1 MAMWYFVAPQVVFG
15 QDALSYLAELK
26 GKSAFIVTDTN
37 IVSLGLVDKVKEQ
50 LSQAGIQAT
59 VFDEVEPDP
68 SLQTVQKGVAMMNQ
82 HGPDL
87 VVAVGGGSVMDA
99 AKAMRVQYERPDIRP
114 EEINPFISDLGLGA
128 KCKLVCVATT
138 SGTGAEATFAIVLT
152 DTADQRK
159 LSLINREVVPDIAIV
174 DPEMARAMPPQ
185 VTADTGMDV
194 LTHAV
199 EGYTCGWRNDFTDGL
214 CIKAIQLTFQ
224 YLSRAVKDGS
234 DMEAREKMHNA
245 ACIAGIGFINALS
258 SMAHAAGHS
267 LGALFHI
274 PHGRAVG
281 LFLPYTIEFIGEA
294 REGLWAEIAYAIKL
308 QVPEGRRAATVLAQ
322 AISGLA
328 REINQPLSIKETG
341 IPLDRFNKVMGKLVD
356 NVMADGSLIVSPRIP
371 SVAETERFF
380 GYVYEGKSIDF

>member
-1 MAMWYFVAPQVVFG
+1 MWYFVVPKVVFG
-15 QDALSYLAELK
+15 QDALSHLAELR
-26 GKSAFIVTDTN
+26 GKSAFIVTDKN
-37 IVSLGLVDKVKEQ
+37 IVKLGFVDKVKEQ
-50 LSQAGIQAT
+50 LSQAGIQAA

-68 SLQTVQKGVAMMNQ
+68 SLQTVQKGVAVMNRY
-82 HGPDL
+82 GPDL

-99 AKAMRVQYERPDIRP
+99 AKAMRVQYERPDIKP

-159 LSLINREVVPDIAIV
+159 LSLINREIVPDIAIL
-174 DPEMARAMPPQ
+174 DPELARAMPPKI
-185 VTADTGMDV
+185 TADTGMDA

-199 EGYTCGWRNDFTDGL
+199 EGFTCTWKNDFTDGL
-214 CIKAIQLTFQ
+214 CIKAIQSVFQ
-224 YLSRAVKDGS
+224 YLPRVVKDGN

-245 ACIAGIGFINALS
+245 GCIAGIGFINALS

-267 LGALFHI
+267 LGALFHV

-281 LFLPYTIEFIGEA
+281 LFLPYTIEFIGDVRDE
-294 REGLWAEIAYAIKL
+294 LWAEIAYAIKL
-308 QVPEGRRAATVLAQ
+308 EVPRGKRAATVLAQ
-322 AISGLA
+322 AIRGLA
-328 REINQPLSIKETG
+328 HNVSQPLSIKETG
-341 IPLDRFNKVMGKLVD
+341 ISLDSFDKAMGKLID
-356 NVMADGSLIVSPRIP
+356 NVMADGSLIVSARIP
-371 SVAETERFF
+371 NVAETERFF

>member
-1 MAMWYFVAPQVVFG
+1 MWYFVAPKVVFG
-15 QDALSYLAELK
+15 QDALSHLAELK
-26 GKSAFIVTDTN
+26 AKSAFIVTDKN
-37 IVSLGLVDKVKEQ
+37 VSSLGLVDKVKEQ
-50 LSQAGIQAT
+50 LSQAGIQT
-59 VFDEVEPDP
+59 TIFDEVEPDP
-68 SLQTVQKGVAMMNQ
+68 SLQTVQKGVAVMNRY
-82 HGPDL
+82 GPDL
-87 VVAVGGGSVMDA
+87 IVAVGGGSVMDA
-99 AKAMRVQYERPDIRP
+99 AKAMRVQYERPDMQP
-114 EEINPFISDLGLGA
+114 EEINPFVSDLGLGA

-174 DPEMARAMPPQ
+174 DPELARAMPPQ
-185 VTADTGMDV
+185 ITADTGMDV
-194 LTHAV
+194 LAHAV
-199 EGYTCGWRNDFTDGL
+199 EGYTCAWKNDFTDGL
-214 CIKAIQLTFQ
+214 CIKAVQLVFQ
-224 YLSRAVKDGS
+224 YLPRAVKDGN

-294 REGLWAEIAYAIKL
+294 RQELWADMCYAIRRE
-308 QVPEGRRAATVLAQ
+308 VPQGKRAATVLTE
-322 AISGLA
+322 AIRGLA

-341 IPLDRFNKVMGKLVD
+341 IPLDSFNKVMEKLID
-356 NVMADGSLIVSPRIP
+356 NVMADGSLIVSARIP
-371 SVAETERFF
+371 SVAETEKFF
-380 GYVYEGKSIDF
+380 GYVYQGKSIDF

>member
-1 MAMWYFVAPQVVFG
+1 MWYFVVPKVVFG
-15 QDALSYLAELK
+15 QDALSHLAELK
-26 GKSAFIVTDTN
+26 GRSAFIVTDKN
-37 IVSLGLVDKVKEQ
+37 IVRLGLVDKVKEQ
-50 LSQAGIQAT
+50 LSQGGIQAA

-68 SLQTVQKGVAMMNQ
+68 SLQMVQKGVALMNRY
-82 HGPDL
+82 GPDL
-87 VVAVGGGSVMDA
+87 IVAVGGGSVMDT
-99 AKAMRVQYERPDIRP
+99 AKAMRVQYERPDIKP
-114 EEINPFISDLGLGA
+114 EEINPFISDLGLGV

-159 LSLINREVVPDIAIV
+159 LSLINREVIPDIAIV
-174 DPEMARAMPPQ
+174 DPEMARAMPPEI
-185 VTADTGMDV
+185 TADTGMDA

-199 EGYTCGWRNDFTDGL
+199 EGYTCTWKNDFTDGL
-214 CIKAIQLTFQ
+214 CIKAIQLVFQ
-224 YLSRAVKDGS
+224 YLPRAVKDGN

-245 ACIAGIGFINALS
+245 GCIAGIGFINALS

-294 REGLWAEIAYAIKL
+294 REELWAEIAYAIRLEAPK
-308 QVPEGRRAATVLAQ
+308 GNRAATVLAQ
-322 AISGLA
+322 AIRGLA
-328 REINQPLSIKETG
+328 HNINQPLSIKEMG
-341 IPLDRFNKVMGKLVD
+341 ISLNSFNKAMEKLID
-356 NVMADGSLIVSPRIP
+356 NLMADGSLIVSARIP
-371 SVAETERFF
+371 SVAETEKFF

>member
-1 MAMWYFVAPQVVFG
+1 MWYFVAPQVVFG

-26 GKSAFIVTDTN
+26 GKSAFIVTDKN
-37 IVSLGLVDKVKEQ
+37 IVSLGLVGRVKEQ
-50 LSQAGIQAT
+50 LSQAGIRAT

-68 SLQTVQKGVAMMNQ
+68 SLQTVRNGVAVMNQ
-82 HGPDL
+82 YGPDL

-99 AKAMRVQYERPDIRP
+99 AKAMRVQYERPDIKP
-114 EEINPFISDLGLGA
+114 EEINPFISDLGLGT
-128 KCKLVCVATT
+128 KCKLVCIPTT

-159 LSLINREVVPDIAIV
+159 LSLINREVIPNIAIV
-174 DPEMARAMPPQ
+174 DPELARAMPSQ
-185 VTADTGMDV
+185 ITADTGMDA

-199 EGYTCGWRNDFTDGL
+199 EGYTCAWKNDFTDGL
-214 CIKAIQLTFQ
+214 CIKAMQIVFK
-224 YLSRAVKDGS
+224 YLPRAVKDGN
-234 DMEAREKMHNA
+234 DTEARERMHNA
-245 ACIAGIGFINALS
+245 GCIGGIGFINALS

-281 LFLPYTIEFIGEA
+281 LFLPYTIEFINEA
-294 REGLWAEIAYAIKL
+294 RQELWAEIAYAIKL
-308 QVPEGRRAATVLAQ
+308 EVPEGKRAATVLAQ
-322 AISGLA
+322 AIRGLA

-341 IPLDRFNKVMGKLVD
+341 IPLDSFNKVMEKLVD
-356 NVMADGSLIVSPRIP
+356 NVMADGSLIVSARIP

>member
-1 MAMWYFVAPQVVFG
+1 MWYFVIPNVVFG
-15 QDALSYLAELK
+15 QDALSHLAELK
-26 GKSAFIVTDTN
+26 GKLAFIVTDKN
-37 IVSLGLVDKVKEQ
+37 IVELGLVDKVKEQ
-50 LSQAGIQAT
+50 LYQAEIQAT

-68 SLQTVQKGVAMMNQ
+68 SLQTVQKGVALMNKY
-82 HGPDL
+82 GPDL
-87 VVAVGGGSVMDA
+87 VIGVGGGSVMDA
-99 AKAMRVQYERPDIRP
+99 AKAMRVQYERPDIKP

-128 KCKLVCVATT
+128 KCKLVCIATT
-138 SGTGAEATFAIVLT
+138 SGTGAEATFAVVLT
-152 DTADQRK
+152 DTAEQRK
-159 LSLINREVVPDIAIV
+159 LSLINREIVPDIAIV
-174 DPEMARAMPPQ
+174 DPEMAWAMPPEI
-185 VTADTGMDV
+185 TAGTGMDA

-199 EGYTCGWRNDFTDGL
+199 EGYTCTWKNDFTDGL
-214 CIKAIQLTFQ
+214 CIKAIQIVFQ
-224 YLSRAVKDGS
+224 YLSRVVKDGN

-245 ACIAGIGFINALS
+245 GCIAGIGFINALS

-267 LGALFHI
+267 LGAIFHT

-294 REGLWAEIAYAIKL
+294 REELWAEIAHAIKL
-308 QVPEGRRAATVLAQ
+308 EVPKGTKAATVLAQ
-322 AISGLA
+322 AIRGLA

-341 IPLDRFNKVMGKLVD
+341 IPLDSFNKVMEKLID

>member
-1 MAMWYFVAPQVVFG
+1 MWYFVVPEVVFG
-15 QDALSYLAELK
+15 QDALSHLAQLK
-26 GKSAFIVTDTN
+26 GKSAFIVTDKN
-37 IVSLGLVDKVKEQ
+37 IVKLGFVDKVKEQ

-68 SLQTVQKGVAMMNQ
+68 SLQTVQKGVALMNQ
-82 HGPDL
+82 YGPDL

-99 AKAMRVQYERPDIRP
+99 AKAMRVQYERPDIKP

-138 SGTGAEATFAIVLT
+138 SGTGAEATFAVVLT

-159 LSLINREVVPDIAIV
+159 LSLINREIVPDIAIV
-174 DPEMARAMPPQ
+174 DPELARAMPPQ
-185 VTADTGMDV
+185 ITADTGMDA

-199 EGYTCGWRNDFTDGL
+199 EGYTCTWKNDFTDGL
-214 CIKAIQLTFQ
+214 CIKAIQLVFQ
-224 YLSRAVKDGS
+224 YLPRAVKDGN

-245 ACIAGIGFINALS
+245 GCIAGIGFINALS

-281 LFLPYTIEFIGEA
+281 LFLPYTIEFIGEV
-294 REGLWAEIAYAIKL
+294 REELWAEIAYAIKL
-308 QVPEGRRAATVLAQ
+308 EVPKGERAATILAQ
-322 AISGLA
+322 AIRGLA
-328 REINQPLSIKETG
+328 HNINQPLSIKETG
-341 IPLDRFNKVMGKLVD
+341 ISLDSFNKAMGKLID
-356 NVMADGSLIVSPRIP
+356 NIMADGSLIVSARIP
-371 SVAETERFF
+371 NVAETERFL
-380 GYVYEGKSIDF
+380 GYTYEGKSIDF